1 MGKSL
6 LLNKENH
13 KCHFVALLLILFTFQ
28 KAASATYYVND
39 NNIKGDIYTT
49 AVGNDNNDGLS
60 AANPKLTVAVAY
72 EQAKDGDTII
82 IDTGSYKDLSE
93 KGELLFAITK
103 KITFTI
109 AGVSDMVFSKTPLP
123 TNIKVNPAEI
133 YIDKDQP
140 IDRETYLQKQRNRK
154 STKSQ

>member
-1 MGKSL
+1 M
-6 LLNKENH
+6 
-13 KCHFVALLLILFTFQ
+13 ALLLVLFAFQ

-39 NNIKGDIYTT
+39 NSIKGDIYTT
-49 AVGNDNNDGLS
+49 AIGNDSNDGLS
-60 AANPKLTVAVAY
+60 TANPKLTIAAAY
-72 EQAKDGDTII
+72 ELAKEGDTITV
-82 IDTGSYKDLSE
+82 DTGTYKDLSA
-93 KGELLFAITK
+93 KGELLFTVTK

-109 AGVSDMVFSKTPLP
+109 AGISDTVFTKTPLP

-154 STKSQ
+154 PTKS